1 MVSDPPYGVG
11 YDPSWRARRVVGSGK
26 LAQGKV
32 LNDDRA
38 DWRQA
43 YALFTGDVAY
53 VWHGALHGDVV
64 GGDLTACGFELRAQI
79 VWAKPHFT
87 LGRGHYHWRHETCW
101 YAVREGKAGH
111 RQGGRKQTTV
121 WDIANN
127 NPFGNRQREQSW
139 GHATQKPVECMRRP
153 IVKQQPARRAG
164 LRPVSRLGHEPDRG
178 RNDRPHLLRSRDQ
191 FGLSRC
197 HRATLASLHRAAR
210 DPSSL
215 GAIIR

>member
-1 MVSDPPYGVG
+1 MGDHRVGCGDSTNAANVEPVLAGSQPHLMVSDPPYGVG
-11 YDPSWRARRVVGSGK
+11 YDPSWRARRGVSSGK

-43 YALFTGDVAY
+43 YALFTGDVSY

-64 GGDLTACGFELRAQI
+64 GGDLAACGFEVRAQI

-111 RQGGRKQTTV
+111 WQGGRKQSTV
-121 WDIANN
+121 WEIANN

-139 GHATQKPVECMRRP
+139 GTPRKSRSSACAVRSSTTAGRASWSTTRFSAG
-153 IVKQQPARRAG
+153 ARA
-164 LRPVSRLGHEPDRG
+164 
-178 RNDRPHLLRSRDQ
+178 
-191 FGLSRC
+191 
-197 HRATLASLHRAAR
+197 
-210 DPSSL
+210 
-215 GAIIR
+215 